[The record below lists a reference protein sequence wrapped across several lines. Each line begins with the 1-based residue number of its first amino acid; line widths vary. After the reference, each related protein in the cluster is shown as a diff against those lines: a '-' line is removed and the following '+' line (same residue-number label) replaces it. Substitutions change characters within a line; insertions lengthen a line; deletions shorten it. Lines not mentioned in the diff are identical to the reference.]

1 MRIAKNE
8 GQGTGPE
15 RIGTAEWEIDH
26 LMPMLRQIVSLHL
39 EQTMRKELD
48 ALLGYAEYE
57 RKPEGVTDERNGS
70 YGRGFMTRLGPVE
83 LEIPRDRQG
92 QYRTQVVGRYQKR
105 EPKVNRLIL
114 EMFIGGISTRKMKK
128 LTRMLLG
135 RGYSA
140 STISEINKTLTAE
153 MKAWFYGPIEEDIS
167 LVFID
172 GVNLPVRRFHVSK
185 ESLLVALGATRD
197 GRRRILGVSLG
208 DRESAESWR
217 QFLAELK
224 KRGLKSAGVK
234 LGVMDGLPGLE
245 TAFEESFPKAR
256 VQRCVFHKLSNVA
269 VKIPAS
275 IQADCLSQLK
285 RVLSAK
291 NEAEARERAQVWKEH
306 WEKTAPSAVECF
318 FKDLD
323 AVLTFYRF
331 PKRIW
336 KSIRTTN
343 IIERLF
349 KEFRRRTRSMDS
361 FPNEDCALRCI
372 YGISRN
378 LDETWRKRRLWRGDP
393 FGEAP
398 SEAKSTPE
406 VPGYPGDPNHSSQRI
421 LERSV
426 ETQSQKIPENQE
438 VALIG

>member
-1 MRIAKNE
+1 MTRIAKNE
-8 GQGTGPE
+8 DQGMNPE
-15 RIGTAEWEIDH
+15 RFGTAEWEIDN

-57 RKPEGVTDERNGS
+57 RKPKGVTNERNGG
-70 YGRGFMTRLGPVE
+70 YGRGLMTRLGPVD
-83 LEIPRDRQG
+83 LEVPRDREG
-92 QYRTQVVGRYQKR
+92 QFHTQVVGRYQKR
-105 EPKVNRLIL
+105 EGKVNRLIL

-135 RGYSA
+135 KGYSA
-140 STISEINKTLTAE
+140 STVSEINKTLTSE
-153 MKAWFYGPIEEDIS
+153 MKAWFYGPIEDDIS
-167 LVFID
+167 VVFID

-185 ESLLVALGATRD
+185 ESLLVALGVTRD

-208 DRESAESWR
+208 DRESATSWAE
-217 QFLAELK
+217 FLKSLK
-224 KRGLKSAGVK
+224 QRGLKSAGVK
-234 LGVMDGLPGLE
+234 LGAMDGLAGLE
-245 TAFEESFPKAR
+245 TAFEEAFPKAAI
-256 VQRCVFHKLSNVA
+256 QRCVFHKLSNVA
-269 VKIPAS
+269 VKLPAS
-275 IQADCLSQLK
+275 IKADCLAQLK
-285 RVLSAK
+285 RVFSAK
-291 NEAEARERAQVWKEH
+291 DEEGARERAQVWKEH

-331 PKRIW
+331 PKRIR

-349 KEFRRRTRSMDS
+349 KEFRRRTRAMDS

-378 LDETWRKRRLWRGDP
+378 LDETWKKRKLWRGDP
-393 FGEAP
+393 FGETDSISQA
-398 SEAKSTPE
+398 S
-406 VPGYPGDPNHSSQRI
+406 GYLEDSNRAANRI
-421 LERSV
+421 LERSGK
-426 ETQSQKIPENQE
+426 EEKGKFREIEE
-438 VALIG
+438 VALTA

>member
-8 GQGTGPE
+8 QQGTSPE

-57 RKPEGVTDERNGS
+57 RKPQGVTNERNGS

-135 RGYSA
+135 KGYSA
-140 STISEINKTLTAE
+140 STVSEINKTLTAE
-153 MKAWFYGPIEEDIS
+153 MKAWFYGPIEDDIA
-167 LVFID
+167 VIFID

-185 ESLLVALGATRD
+185 ESLLVALGVTKD

-224 KRGLKSAGVK
+224 KRGLIAADVK
-234 LGVMDGLPGLE
+234 LGAMDGLPGLE
-245 TAFEESFPKAR
+245 TAFEEAFPKAQI
-256 VQRCVFHKLSNVA
+256 QRCVFHKLSNVA
-269 VKIPAS
+269 VKLPAS
-275 IQADCLSQLK
+275 IKANCLSQLK
-285 RVLSAK
+285 RVFSAK
-291 NEAEARERAQVWKEH
+291 NEAEARERANVWKEH
-306 WEKTAPSAVECF
+306 WEKTAASAVECF

-349 KEFRRRTRSMDS
+349 KEFRRRTRAMDS

-378 LDETWRKRRLWRGDP
+378 LDETWRRRRLWRGDP
-393 FGEAP
+393 FGDSPLTAN
-398 SEAKSTPE
+398 SISRAS
-406 VPGYPGDPNHSSQRI
+406 GYIEDENRSSNRI

-426 ETQSQKIPENQE
+426 SGEIQKFPENKE
-438 VALIG
+438 VALVG